1 MPKFCVIIPAAG
13 KSERFGKEKKA
24 FAKLDGRALFLR
36 AIEFFVSRT
45 DVVQK
50 ILAVAPEDMAMVK
63 STYGANLG
71 FMGVKLVEG
80 GEQRS
85 DTIQAALK
93 AVLPEA
99 EYIAIHDA
107 ARPCGP
113 YDRIDAVFDEA
124 VKSGAAILA
133 VPVTATL
140 KKVEGSNVIQETVSR
155 DGLYEAQTPQ
165 VFRRDILEKAYAH
178 LNSLLPLQGGVGATK
193 EGARTGGLFVT
204 DDAQVVELSG
214 HPVAVVPGDSANI
227 KITTKS
233 DLTLAGAILKARP
246 SRPTPKIGAFEEA
259 QW

>member
-1 MPKFCVIIPAAG
+1 MAKFCVIIPAAG
-13 KSERFGKEKKA
+13 KGERFGNEKKA

-36 AIEFFVSRT
+36 AIEFFVNRN

-50 ILAVAPEDMAMVK
+50 ILAVAPEDLSMVK

-85 DTIQAALK
+85 DTIEAALK
-93 AVLPEA
+93 AVDREV

-107 ARPCGP
+107 ARPCVS
-113 YDRIDAVFDEA
+113 YDKIEAVFDEA
-124 VKSGAAILA
+124 VKTGAAILG

-140 KKVEGSNVIQETVSR
+140 KRVEATNIIQETVSR

-165 VFRRDILEKAYAH
+165 VFRRDVLEHAYKSISPH
-178 LNSLLPLQGGVGATK
+178 
-193 EGARTGGLFVT
+193 ARQSVT

-214 HPVAVVPGDSANI
+214 HPVVVVPGESTNI

-233 DLTLAGAILKARP
+233 DLTLAAAILKARP
-246 SRPTPKIGAFEEA
+246 SRPAPKIGAFEEA

>member
-13 KSERFGKEKKA
+13 KGERFGNEKKA

-36 AIEFFVSRT
+36 AIEFFVNRS

-93 AVLPEA
+93 AVVPEA

-107 ARPCGP
+107 ARPCVS
-113 YDRIDAVFDEA
+113 YEKIDAVFDEA

-140 KKVEGSNVIQETVSR
+140 KKVAGSKVIQETVSR
-155 DGLYEAQTPQ
+155 DDLYEAQTPQ
-165 VFRRDILEKAYAH
+165 VFRRDVLEKAYEA
-178 LNSLLPLQGGVGATK
+178 LSPD
-193 EGARTGGLFVT
+193 ARKTVT

-214 HPVAVVPGDSANI
+214 HPVAVVQGDSTNI
-227 KITTKS
+227 KITAKS
-233 DLTLAGAILKARP
+233 DMTLAAAILKARP
-246 SRPTPKIGAFEEA
+246 SKPVPKMGAFEEA
-259 QW
+259 KW

>member
-1 MPKFCVIIPAAG
+1 MPKFAVIIPAAG
-13 KSERFGKEKKA
+13 KAERFGNEKKT
-24 FAKLDGRALFLR
+24 FAKLDGRPLFLR
-36 AIEFFVSRT
+36 AIEFFMSRA

-50 ILAVAPEDMAMVK
+50 ILAVAPEDIAMVK

-85 DTIQAALK
+85 DTVEAALR
-93 AVLPEA
+93 AVVPEA

-107 ARPCGP
+107 ARPCVS
-113 YDRIDAVFDEA
+113 YERIDAVFDEA

-140 KKVEGSNVIQETVSR
+140 KRVAGSNFITETVSR

-165 VFRRDILEKAYAH
+165 VFRRDVLEKAYTH
-178 LNSLLPLQGGVGATK
+178 LCSLGQNPERQRA
-193 EGARTGGLFVT
+193 GGLAIT
-204 DDAQVVELSG
+204 DDAQVVEFSG
-214 HPVAVVPGDSANI
+214 HPVAVVLGDSMNI
-227 KITTKS
+227 KVTTKS

-246 SRPTPKIGAFEEA
+246 SRPAPKIGAFEEA

>member
-1 MPKFCVIIPAAG
+1 MPKFAVIIPAAG
-13 KSERFGKEKKA
+13 KAERFGNEKKS
-24 FAKLDGRALFLR
+24 FAKLDGRPLFLR
-36 AIEFFVSRT
+36 AIEFFMSRS

-50 ILAVAPEDMAMVK
+50 ILAVAPEDMDMVK
-63 STYGANLG
+63 STYGPNLG

-80 GEQRS
+80 GEQRC
-85 DTIQAALK
+85 DTVEAALR
-93 AVLPEA
+93 AVVPEA

-107 ARPCGP
+107 ARPCVS

-140 KKVEGSNVIQETVSR
+140 KRVAGSNFITETVSR
-155 DGLYEAQTPQ
+155 EGLYEAQTPQ
-165 VFRRDILEKAYAH
+165 VFRRDVLEKAYAH
-178 LNSLLPLQGGVGATK
+178 LRSLPPYQGGSK
-193 EGARTGGLFVT
+193 GGPPIAIT

-214 HPVAVVPGDSANI
+214 HPVAVVAGDSMNI
-227 KITTKS
+227 KVTTKS

-246 SRPTPKIGAFEEA
+246 SRPAPKIGAFEEA

>member
-1 MPKFCVIIPAAG
+1 MPKFAVIIPAAG
-13 KSERFGKEKKA
+13 KAERFGNEKKS
-24 FAKLDGRALFLR
+24 FAKLDGRPLFLR
-36 AIEFFVSRT
+36 AIEFFMSRT

-50 ILAVAPEDMAMVK
+50 ILAVAPEDIAMVK

-80 GEQRS
+80 GAERS
-85 DTIQAALK
+85 DTVEAALR
-93 AVLPEA
+93 AVVPEA

-107 ARPCGP
+107 ARPCVS

-140 KKVEGSNVIQETVSR
+140 KRVAGSNFITETVSR
-155 DGLYEAQTPQ
+155 EGLYEAQTPQ
-165 VFRRDILEKAYAH
+165 VFRRDVIEKAYAH
-178 LNSLLPLQGGVGATK
+178 LRSNPNPERQLA
-193 EGARTGGLFVT
+193 GGLTIT

-214 HPVAVVPGDSANI
+214 HPVAVVPGDSMNI
-227 KITTKS
+227 KVTTKS

-246 SRPTPKIGAFEEA
+246 SRPAPKIGAFEEA

>member
-1 MPKFCVIIPAAG
+1 MPKFAVIIPAAG
-13 KSERFGKEKKA
+13 KAERFGNEKKT
-24 FAKLDGRALFLR
+24 FAKLDNRPLFLR
-36 AIEFFVSRT
+36 AIEFFMSRA

-50 ILAVAPEDMAMVK
+50 ILAVAPEDIAMVK

-80 GEQRS
+80 GAERS
-85 DTIQAALK
+85 DTVEAALK
-93 AVLPEA
+93 AVVPEA

-107 ARPCGP
+107 ARPCVSF
-113 YDRIDAVFDEA
+113 DRIDAVFEEA

-140 KKVEGSNVIQETVSR
+140 KRVAGSNFITETVSR

-165 VFRRDILEKAYAH
+165 VFRRDVIEKAYAQ
-178 LNSLLPLQGGVGATK
+178 LRSNPNPERQRAGGPTI
-193 EGARTGGLFVT
+193 T

-214 HPVAVVPGDSANI
+214 HPVAVVLGDSMNI
-227 KITTKS
+227 KVTTKA
-233 DLTLAGAILKARP
+233 DMTLAGAILKARP
-246 SRPTPKIGAFEEA
+246 SRPAPKIGAFEEA